1 MNKSGIGVVVRN
13 SHGLVIA
20 SLAQQLPQA
29 YKVVEI
35 KSLAT
40 ARALELG
47 LEIGLDRV
55 IVEGD
60 SDVTFKAL
68 ATETRSLVSFDVLIQ
83 DAKIFSSCY
92 SKLLYSHTK
101 RDDNKVATIL
111 LE

>member
-1 MNKSGIGVVVRN
+1 MNKFGIGVVVCN

-29 YKVVEI
+29 YKAIEI
-35 KSLAT
+35 ESLAT
-40 ARALELG
+40 TRALELG

-60 SDVTFKAL
+60 SNVTMKAL
-68 ATETRSLVSFDVLIQ
+68 AIETRSLVSFDVLIQ

-92 SKLLYSHTK
+92 SKS
-101 RDDNKVATIL
+101 
-111 LE
+111 LEW